1 MRCGRASKML
11 CRGRNTSLKL
21 VECRGPQR
29 MPRVCRAAWVVVEVV
44 EPLWEA
50 WTPCKFVENVAD
62 QWM

>member
-1 MRCGRASKML
+1 MSYGRSFEML
-11 CRGRNTSLKL
+11 CIGLNTYFKL
-21 VECRGPQR
+21 DKCRGPQI

-44 EPLWEA
+44 EPLWVA